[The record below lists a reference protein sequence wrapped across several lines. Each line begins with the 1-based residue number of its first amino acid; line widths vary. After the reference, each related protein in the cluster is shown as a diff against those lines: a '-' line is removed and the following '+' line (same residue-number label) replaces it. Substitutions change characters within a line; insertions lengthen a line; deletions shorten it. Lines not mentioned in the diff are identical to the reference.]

1 MRLLGTAAHLLGIVG
16 RDWDT
21 LTVEEEDA
29 YLSWVEAY
37 VEAQQKANEKMK
49 SGR

>member
-1 MRLLGTAAHLLGIVG
+1 MG

-29 YLSWVEAY
+29 YLDWLDAY
-37 VEAQQKANEKMK
+37 VKAQQEANEKIK